1 MQKYATAEI
10 CIFCNIQFFCFLL
23 TTKVLIKMNTLK
35 CVFLVWFLVCW
46 SFRFYHML
54 TLIAKSRSTWVK
66 SGFAKCLTIIGI
78 IVDLIKKCFRII
90 RWSHKTN
97 EAKRRREKIKEILPF
112 VLSPV
117 SPFSL
122 LFLLSLFSLSLY
134 LSPFFSLSPLSPF
147 SSSSPSLLS
156 PLFPFSPLSSLSSFS
171 PFSPLSSFFYLLSH
185 LSPLALLFYLLLL
198 FLLCY
203 FFRIIFEQFELSNL
217 LPITTRKTES
227 AAKVSCECF

>member
-1 MQKYATAEI
+1 MENAQTSHRRI

-46 SFRFYHML
+46 PFRFYHML
-54 TLIAKSRSTWVK
+54 TLIAKSRFTWVK

-97 EAKRRREKIKEILPF
+97 DAKAQKRKNKRNTPFRSLSCLSLLSPFSSLF
-112 VLSPV
+112 VLS
-117 SPFSL
+117 
-122 LFLLSLFSLSLY
+122 FSLSLSLFFP
-134 LSPFFSLSPLSPF
+134 LSSISFFFFFSLSPVFPLSFLSYLF
-147 SSSSPSLLS
+147 SLFFLSFLSS
-156 PLFPFSPLSSLSSFS
+156 PLFL
-171 PFSPLSSFFYLLSH
+171 

-198 FLLCY
+198 FLLWY

-217 LPITTRKTES
+217 LPIITRKTES